1 MTRILS
7 YNILVGGGRRI
18 DNIERMLRAADPDV
32 IGLVEATNQDV
43 VKELARRLDM
53 EYRVNLSPDGAWR
66 PSLALLS
73 RLPIVSS
80 TVHAHPEL
88 RPRSLLEVTVREE
101 HGEHVTAFVTHLSA
115 SFAQRRGGDYLRRAE
130 IAHILRILRANHG
143 PHVLMGDFNSLAPGD
158 RLKASN
164 LLRYLI
170 SLDQRNASSPHS
182 AYGHPSLDF
191 VIPSK
196 LHFLIPCLRQI
207 ARSNLLCG
215 LFDEAGS
222 VYVSRGAIAALKEA
236 GYVDCFRYVNPRSW
250 GFTCPSAAPAG
261 RIDYIFA
268 NPLLATRLSGCKV
281 VNDGEDVRG
290 EDASDHL
297 PVMVDF
303 AVDIATTFRVRLE
316 SPVEAEEAVGDA
328 F

>member
-18 DNIERMLRAADPDV
+18 DSIERMLRAADPDV

-53 EYRVNLSPDGAWR
+53 EYRINLSPDGAWR

-80 TVHAHPEL
+80 TVHAHPKL
-88 RPRSLLEVTVREE
+88 RPRSLLEVTLQEE
-101 HGEHVTAFVTHLSA
+101 HGERLTAFVTHLSA
-115 SFAQRRGGDYLRRAE
+115 SFAHRRGGDYLRRAE
-130 IAHILRILRANHG
+130 IVHILQIMRANHG

-158 RLKASN
+158 RLQASH

-170 SLDQRNASSPHS
+170 ELDQRSASDPHF
-182 AYGHPSLDF
+182 AHGQPSLDF
-191 VIPSK
+191 VVPSK
-196 LHFLIPCLRQI
+196 VHFLNPLLRQI
-207 ARSNLLCG
+207 VRSNLLCG

-222 VYVSRGAIAALKEA
+222 LYVSRGAIASLKKA

-281 VNDGEDVRG
+281 VNGGEDVRG

-303 AVDIATTFRVRLE
+303 AVDVATTFRIRLE
-316 SPVEAEEAVGDA
+316 SPIEAEEAVGDA